1 MRNFIEKYY
10 ITIVIVGSILISLLA
25 AFTANIVSA
34 GKNCEICTIP
44 DGWQSASGD
53 FLTYKFDAE
62 SIVHKITWSTEYV
75 LLTDSCGK
83 QWIKRKISEK

>member
-10 ITIVIVGSILISLLA
+10 TVIVIGVTILISLSV
-25 AFTANIVSA
+25 AFTANVLA
-34 GKNCEICTIP
+34 NKNCEICTIP